1 MYDVQDVGMLSEATI
16 DKQLDSIVE
25 EVDGFDTSVS
35 TIGKQ
40 LDSIVE
46 EVDGLDTSV
55 DTFETLFCFVLI
67 ALFLRAILN

>member
-1 MYDVQDVGMLSEATI
+1 MLESVNCRDTNRLSVYDVQDVGMLSEATI
-16 DKQLDSIVE
+16 D
-25 EVDGFDTSVS
+25 
-35 TIGKQ
+35 KQ